1 MKAVARGMLSESV
14 AQESGAG
21 QGRVQGRRSRLSC
34 HLSLVQAPAGDG
46 ASVGVSCVST
56 EQRGRGP
63 EPETLPL

>member
-1 MKAVARGMLSESV
+1 MLSESV

-21 QGRVQGRRSRLSC
+21 QGQGAGEEVTVVLSPITVPGPSSEC
-34 HLSLVQAPAGDG
+34 
-46 ASVGVSCVST
+46 ASVGVSCVTT

>member
-14 AQESGAG
+14 AQESGAVQG
-21 QGRVQGRRSRLSC
+21 QGSGEEVTVVLSPITVPGP
-34 HLSLVQAPAGDG
+34 SFDG

-56 EQRGRGP
+56 EQRGRRP